1 MEIIRIRNRLHI
13 TISIRSAT
21 AFVFMA
27 LLSIAAGAA
36 TVTKTVMIEAMT
48 ATRENRR
55 AIDAAKIE
63 ARALADEIIKT
74 CPLPAERIAK
84 SVY

>member
-1 MEIIRIRNRLHI
+1 M
-13 TISIRSAT
+13 
-21 AFVFMA
+21 V
-27 LLSIAAGAA
+27 LLSIAAGASF
-36 TVTKTVMIEAMT
+36 VTKTVIMDAMT

-74 CPLPAERIAK
+74 CPLPSERIAK